1 MINVSG
7 LSKAYSGRELFSNI
21 SFTLEKNEVLG
32 LVGRNGC
39 GKSTMIKII
48 LKLEDMD
55 EGLVTFPKGYTLGH
69 LDQHIKFT
77 KNTLIDEACTAL
89 PLEKSLEI
97 YLAEKTLF
105 GLGFTQEDLE
115 KNPYIFSSGY
125 QLRISLAK
133 CLLSEPNLL
142 ILDEPTNYLDIL
154 SINWMKSIIKKYT
167 GEVILITHD
176 KEFMNSVATHT
187 GGIHRGKFKKIKG
200 NTDKY
205 YKQLTQEEEIFEKTR
220 INQIKKKY
228 ELEKFVE
235 RFGAKASKASQAQS
249 KIKQINKIKILDKLN
264 DEQNLGFKFNYAPTS
279 AKILMTAKNLNFGF
293 DKALIQ
299 NLSFNIKSGDR
310 LGVIGKNGKGKT
322 TLLNLLYGKLN
333 LPKESTIT
341 THPDCNINYYQQTN
355 KKNLSPELTIHEE
368 ICAENPTLSLTQS
381 RQICGAMMFPGDDAK
396 KKINILSGGEQSRVL
411 LGKVIATPCN
421 VLFLDEPTNHL
432 DLESIES
439 LIQEV
444 NKFPGPVVFV
454 THDEEFLKRIATKLI
469 YFKDENTIFFDDNYN
484 EFLSKIGWSS
494 HTNIKKK
501 EKTPKYF
508 SNSKKL
514 RPLKRD
520 IEKLEA
526 RIFSL
531 EEKIK
536 KAQESLCGQW
546 QQDADTY
553 VNIKKYQTK
562 IDTYFSN
569 LEKKLAQ
576 LEILKNS

>member
-21 SFTLEKNEVLG
+21 SFTLSKNEVLG

-39 GKSTMIKII
+39 GKSTLMKII

-55 EGLVTFPKGYTLGH
+55 KGLITFPKGYIVGH

-77 KNTLIDEACTAL
+77 KNTLINEACTSL
-89 PLEKSLEI
+89 PPGRTLEI

-105 GLGFTQEDLE
+105 GLGFTQEDLK
-115 KNPYIFSSGY
+115 KNPYIFSGGY
-125 QLRISLAK
+125 QLRINLAK

-154 SINWMKSIIKKYT
+154 SINWMKSVIKKYN

-176 KEFMNSVATHT
+176 KEFMNSVITHT
-187 GGIHRGKFKKIKG
+187 GGIHRGNFKKIKG
-200 NTDKY
+200 STDKY
-205 YKQLTQEEEIFEKTR
+205 YEQLALEEKIFEKTR
-220 INQIKKKY
+220 INQIKKKH

-249 KIKQINKIKILDKLN
+249 KMKQINKIKILDKLS
-264 DEQNLGFKFNYAPTS
+264 DEQNLGFKFNYALTP
-279 AKILMTAKNLNFGF
+279 AKTLITAKNLTFGF
-293 DKALIQ
+293 DKPLIQ
-299 NLSFNIKSGDR
+299 NLSFNIKNGDR
-310 LGVIGKNGKGKT
+310 LGVIGKNGGGKT
-322 TLLNLLYGKLN
+322 TLLNLLYGQFH
-333 LPKESTIT
+333 LPKGSTIT

-355 KKNLSPELTIHEE
+355 RKDLNPELTIHEE

-381 RQICGAMMFPGDDAK
+381 HQICGAMMFPGDDAK
-396 KKINILSGGEQSRVL
+396 KKINVLSGGEQSRVL

-454 THDEEFLKRIATKLI
+454 THSEEFLKRIATKLI
-469 YFKDENTIFFDDNYN
+469 YFKDGNTVFFDDNYN
-484 EFLSKIGWSS
+484 EFLNKIGWDSGS
-494 HTNIKKK
+494 IIKKK
-501 EKTPKYF
+501 EKKSKYF
-508 SNSKKL
+508 SNAKKL
-514 RPLKRD
+514 KPLERD
-520 IEKLEA
+520 IQKLEE
-526 RIFSL
+526 RILNL
-531 EEKIK
+531 EKKIK
-536 KAQESLCGQW
+536 KTQESLCGEW
-546 QQDADTY
+546 QKDTSAY
-553 VNIKKYQTK
+553 ANIKKHQIK
-562 IDTYFSN
+562 IDEYFSD
-569 LEKKLAQ
+569 LEKKITQ